1 MASAVAATAKCGDP
15 KYFPKAPGAFKRGRS
30 HIMNWIEDGTEFPP
44 EAGRYHLVLNF
55 SCGWCARLLIARELK
70 GLQEVVSVSHTKVK
84 IERPDGWPIE
94 PWDAVSRKA
103 GWKSIR
109 DVYNWDAGGYG
120 DGSERYG
127 KRQLAVPVLLDLRSK
142 RVVSNDSAQILLM
155 LNGAFEAFS
164 NGVELYPE
172 HLQADIEAIND
183 VVYPSICD
191 GVYRCKFAA
200 TDEAYEEA
208 YAALYAAIAFVDD
221 TLERSGGPYLCGAT
235 LTLADLRA
243 YSHLVRFDT
252 IYVTTM
258 LRPGKEH
265 ARLPARVVE
274 WLRHQTVATPGYA
287 AATDNHLA
295 SLGYY
300 NQMGLANHVA
310 DVAAIY
316 DRDKSFMMRRNSR
329 GRRASTNG
337 GTSACAVWLS
347 GSAKK
352 AKSTKKLRST
362 WYAASAAVPKDA
374 AVTCIAAKPSSLV
387 STIAESGP
395 A

>member
-1 MASAVAATAKCGDP
+1 MWAASPSVFGSSMASAVAATAKCGDP

-94 PWDAVSRKA
+94 PWDAVSRSA

-155 LNGAFEAFS
+155 LNGAFEPFS

-183 VVYPSICD
+183 VVRSAASPLSFAPRSNRRRSTRRSATASTGASSPPRTRPTRRPTRRSTRPSPSWMTRWKKTAALI
-191 GVYRCKFAA
+191 FAA
-200 TDEAYEEA
+200 
-208 YAALYAAIAFVDD
+208 
-221 TLERSGGPYLCGAT
+221 
-235 LTLADLRA
+235 
-243 YSHLVRFDT
+243 
-252 IYVTTM
+252 
-258 LRPGKEH
+258 RP
-265 ARLPARVVE
+265 
-274 WLRHQTVATPGYA
+274 
-287 AATDNHLA
+287 
-295 SLGYY
+295 
-300 NQMGLANHVA
+300 
-310 DVAAIY
+310 
-316 DRDKSFMMRRNSR
+316 
-329 GRRASTNG
+329 
-337 GTSACAVWLS
+337 
-347 GSAKK
+347 
-352 AKSTKKLRST
+352 
-362 WYAASAAVPKDA
+362 
-374 AVTCIAAKPSSLV
+374 
-387 STIAESGP
+387 
-395 A
+395 